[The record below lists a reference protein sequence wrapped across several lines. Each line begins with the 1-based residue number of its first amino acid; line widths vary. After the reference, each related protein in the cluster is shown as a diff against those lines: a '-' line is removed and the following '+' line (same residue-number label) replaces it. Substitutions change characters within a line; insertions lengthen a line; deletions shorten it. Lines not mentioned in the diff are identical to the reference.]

1 MTPRIEVRC
10 GSRVFAGWKS
20 LTVDT
25 SLEEAV
31 SAVSMEIAG
40 PVAATDDMIL
50 DGDAITVY
58 HGDQLVFTGYCDD
71 VQVREDAQGSSVTLA
86 GRSRTC
92 DAVDCSA
99 PSKVWRSV
107 RLGDLAA
114 ELLGE
119 YGIDLSDEANV
130 ASRVIPKAV
139 CQPSESVFDMLDRI
153 TREMRILIADDAQ
166 GRLVFTRAGAS
177 GDASDGLVLPGNVMS
192 MSGRQ
197 SGRDRFSTIEVK
209 GQVATGEI
217 DFATSGTYEDRR
229 VKRHRRL
236 IVVPEKGI
244 TSAEAAWRA
253 NWEALTRAGRSV
265 QYHYGVQGWVQSDG
279 ALWRRNTDVVIT
291 DPARRFVQTPM
302 LITAVQ
308 YSLSE
313 NGTTSTVTVAP
324 VSAYTPEPV
333 KEPRSGAGGR
343 SSGRWSKWDAGGVE

>member
-10 GSRVFAGWKS
+10 GRRVFVGWKS

-40 PVAATDDMIL
+40 PVAATDEMIL

-58 HGDQLVFTGYCDD
+58 HDDALVFTGYCDD

-99 PSKVWRSV
+99 PAKVWRAV

-119 YGIDLSDEANV
+119 YGIGLVDEAGV
-130 ASRVIPKAV
+130 GSRVIPKAV
-139 CQPSESVFDMLDRI
+139 CQPSESVFDVLDRL
-153 TREMRILIADDAQ
+153 TREMRILITDDGT

-177 GDASDGLVLPGNVMS
+177 GSAPSALTLPGNVLS

-209 GQVATGEI
+209 GQIVTGEV
-217 DFATSGTYEDRR
+217 DFATSGTYDDRR
-229 VKRHRRL
+229 VKRPRRL
-236 IVVPEKGI
+236 IVVPEKGV

-265 QYHYGVQGWVQSDG
+265 QYQYSVQGWATPGGD
-279 ALWRRNTDVVIT
+279 LWRRNTDVLVT
-291 DPARRFVQTPM
+291 DPRRRFVQTPM
-302 LITAVQ
+302 LITGVQ
-308 YSLSE
+308 YSLTE
-313 NGTTSTVTVAP
+313 AGTTSSITIAP
-324 VSAYTPEPV
+324 VSAYTPEPT